1 MGNNSTPQH
10 SISTITSAITPIIKA
25 GSQLDDKTTKELYQD
40 AIAYSDNSI
49 VITENCIQHVN
60 TMLEISDN
68 IHQDLER
75 QGNIIS
81 DISADCDHIS
91 DNMKH
96 SDRKLRSIGSIW
108 GALYNKITP
117 SHKRNKKSKVK
128 TIKSIAP
135 KREIVKPVTSVT
147 TTEFIVNAN
156 PEEKILNHN
165 NRIIDANLDRL
176 DSMMTTLYHSSV
188 TMGHT
193 IQTHNEQLDR
203 IDPFISKINK
213 RVDILSTKCD
223 TITK

>member
-10 SISTITSAITPIIKA
+10 SISTITPAITPIIKA

-49 VITENCIQHVN
+49 NITENCIQHVN

-75 QGNIIS
+75 HGNIIV

-128 TIKSIAP
+128 SIKSIAP
-135 KREIVKPVTSVT
+135 KREIVKPVTKLT
-147 TTEFIVNAN
+147 TTEFTVNAN

-176 DSMMTTLYHSSV
+176 DSMMDSLYHSSV